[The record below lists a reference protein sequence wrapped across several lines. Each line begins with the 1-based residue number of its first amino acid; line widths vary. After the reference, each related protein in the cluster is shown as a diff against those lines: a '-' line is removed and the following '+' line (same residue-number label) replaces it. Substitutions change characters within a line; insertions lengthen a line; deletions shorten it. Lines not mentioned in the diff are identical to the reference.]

1 MEWEFVV
8 LNNIQ
13 GIRNA
18 FLDRA
23 MPCISFLG
31 YWAILW
37 IVITILC
44 LAVKRY
50 RKLGRSL
57 AFDIIFGAIV
67 CNIILKRIVKRIRPY
82 DLNSTVN
89 LIVPPES
96 EFSFPSGHT
105 FFAFG
110 AATIIFIYNKKV
122 GILAYLVAFAIA
134 FSRLYLYVHFPTDV
148 ILGAVFGV
156 ATAIISYK
164 IENMFFDDSR
174 QLKSKKSV

>member
-1 MEWEFVV
+1 MDWEFTV

-13 GIRNA
+13 EWRND
-18 FLDRA
+18 FLDKL

-67 CNIILKRIVKRIRPY
+67 CNIIFKRIVQRIRPY

-110 AATIIFIYNKKV
+110 AATIIFIYNRKL
-122 GILAYLVAFAIA
+122 GIAAYLVAFAIA

-156 ATAIISYK
+156 LTAVVSYR
-164 IENMFFDDSR
+164 IENMFFDDGG
-174 QLKSKKSV
+174 KSKLRKSV

>member
-1 MEWEFVV
+1 MEWEFTI

-13 GIRNA
+13 GWRNS
-18 FLDRA
+18 FLDRL

-31 YWAILW
+31 YWGLLW
-37 IVITILC
+37 IVITVMC
-44 LAVKRY
+44 LSVKRY

-57 AFDIIFGAIV
+57 AFNMIFNVIA
-67 CNIILKRIVKRIRPY
+67 CNIILKRIVQRIRPY
-82 DLNSTVN
+82 VLNSTVD
-89 LIVPPES
+89 LIVPPEI

-148 ILGAVFGV
+148 ISGALFAVII
-156 ATAIISYK
+156 AIISYK
-164 IENMFFDDSR
+164 IENMLFDGR
-174 QLKSKKSV
+174 RKLKAGKSV